1 MTKTR
6 LERTERPFLGA
17 TAAGKGLGDLPLR
30 SPQSRAAARA
40 LLTSRPETEAEDDD
54 WDREPD
60 WSKIDIAGE
69 LAAARARNHARW
81 QRGEDA
87 EASPQVWVPIPIP
100 PGKENFGS
108 RSVSIHKPCGGPG
121 SASTQG
127 GIR

>member
-17 TAAGKGLGDLPLR
+17 TAAGKGLGGLPLG

-40 LLTSRPETEAEDDD
+40 LLTSRQETEAEDDD

-87 EASPQVWVPIPIP
+87 EVSPQVWVPIPIP
-100 PGKENFGS
+100 PGKENTVM
-108 RSVSIHKPCGGPG
+108 RRKI
-121 SASTQG
+121 
-127 GIR
+127 